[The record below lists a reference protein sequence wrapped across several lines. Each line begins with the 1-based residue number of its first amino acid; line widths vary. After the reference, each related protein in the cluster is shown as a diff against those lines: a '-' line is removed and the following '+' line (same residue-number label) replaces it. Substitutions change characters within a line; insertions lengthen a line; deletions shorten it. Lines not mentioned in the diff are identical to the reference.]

1 MIRTLAA
8 VCVCLAAA
16 AGPAAAQDPAKYI
29 DATAADSARISP
41 SGREVA
47 LIRRT
52 DDQEQVLIVDLAAKR
67 SRVIQSVKR
76 SSKFELDWVRWKGDD
91 RLVIG
96 ATVELVKEGRA
107 ATGQML
113 KQSEQ
118 TFRISRVF
126 AIGSDGRNSVQM
138 FQGQLGQLW
147 GNLGSTLLLDELPA
161 DPAHVMISAFENSGF
176 GAWRADVMTGKVEQ
190 VANGGLQT
198 RDYTTDG
205 AGYPVMR
212 IDATAN
218 TQRIFRRA
226 SGTEEWLPA
235 GEIRQSLAHDTPDF
249 TVVGPGPGKNEVYVL
264 ARHNSDRAGL
274 FLYDSSTGAFGEPLA
289 PIGEADAAWPWID
302 PKSRALLAT
311 CAFTSRLS
319 CKAVGPSLQKYINAL
334 DTFFENQA
342 TVRLVNMSA
351 DATKWL
357 LSVDMPTEGASY
369 YVFDRTSVQM
379 DPITQLYPSLAGEKL
394 SPTQVVAYDGR
405 DGTKLWAYVTAKP
418 GATGPRPMVVMP
430 HGGPESRDYYG
441 YDPIAQFLAQQ
452 GYLVVQPNFR
462 GSKGFGEAFAKAGN
476 GQWGKRMQDDVTDAV
491 KHMIASGAADG
502 AKVCIV
508 GSSYGGYAALAGVT
522 LTPELYKCAVSIAG
536 VSDLVEMLKIERRDN
551 GGESNGYYYWR
562 YSIGDPDKDKAALEA
577 VSPRKLAKNVAAPV
591 LLIHGED
598 DETVPIQQSVMMS
611 DALRD
616 AKKAVKLIRLP
627 KSDHYWDSWKSK
639 ERLTVLQET
648 AAFLEQHLN

>member
-1 MIRTLAA
+1 MALAA
-8 VCVCLAAA
+8 GAGAAEA
-16 AGPAAAQDPAKYI
+16 QNPSKYVDAPAAYSAQ
-29 DATAADSARISP
+29 ISP

-52 DDQEQVLIVDLAAKR
+52 DDQEQVLVVDLLAKQ
-67 SRVIQSVKR
+67 SRVVQSVKR
-76 SSKFELDWVRWKGDD
+76 SSKFELDWVRWKGDG

-96 ATVELVKEGRA
+96 ATVELVAEGRP

-113 KQSEQ
+113 KQADQ

-126 AIGSDGRNSVQM
+126 AIGSDGKNSVQM

-161 DPAHVMISAFENSGF
+161 DPGHVMISAFENSGF
-176 GAWRADVMTGKVEQ
+176 GAWKADVMTGKVQQ

-198 RDYTTDG
+198 IDYTTDG
-205 AGYPVMR
+205 TGYPVMR

-249 TVVGPGPGKNEVYVL
+249 NVVGPGPAKSQVYVL

-274 FLYDSSTGAFGEPLA
+274 FLFDSSTGAFGEPLA
-289 PIGEADAAWPWID
+289 PIGEADAAAPWID
-302 PKSRALLAT
+302 PRTRALLAT
-311 CAFTSRLS
+311 CIFTSRLT
-319 CKAVGPSLQKYINAL
+319 CKAVDPALQKYINAL

-351 DATKWL
+351 DAEKWL
-357 LSVDMPTEGASY
+357 LSVDMPTEGTSY

-379 DPITQLYPSLAGEKL
+379 DPITQLYPSLAGETL
-394 SPTQVVAYDGR
+394 SPTQVVSYDAR
-405 DGTKLWAYVTAKP
+405 DGTKLWAYVTAKS
-418 GATGPRPMVVMP
+418 GATGPRPLVVMP
-430 HGGPESRDYYG
+430 HGGPEARDHYG
-441 YDPIAQFLAQQ
+441 YDPLAQFLAQQ

-462 GSKGFGEAFAKAGN
+462 GSNGFGEAFAKAGN

-491 KHMIASGAADG
+491 NYMIGSGAADAG
-502 AKVCIV
+502 KVCIV
-508 GSSYGGYAALAGVT
+508 GASYGGYAALAGVT
-522 LTPELYKCAVSIAG
+522 LTPELYKCAISIAG
-536 VSDLVEMLKIERRDN
+536 VSDLVEMLKVERRDN
-551 GGESNGYYYWR
+551 GGDSNGYYYWR
-562 YSIGDPDKDKAALEA
+562 YSIGDPDRDRAALEA
-577 VSPRKLAKNVAAPV
+577 VSPRKLAKNVAVPV

-598 DETVPIQQSVMMS
+598 DETVPIQQSVFMN

-616 AKKAVKLIRLP
+616 AKKQVKLVRLP

-639 ERLTVLQET
+639 ERLTVLQEV
-648 AAFLEQHLN
+648 AAFLKQQLN